1 MSIQYWF
8 FSDIGYTISSVLSKV
23 SISLFLLRVIVHPAQ
38 RGILCVVTGLVV
50 LTGIA
55 FFVIFLSQCSPTSY
69 FWTRMRGSPIPQCAG
84 TRRIIIILYIFT
96 AVSAL
101 FDLTVGLLPIF
112 LVRGLQMNRK
122 TKSAVAT
129 LLGMACV

>member
-1 MSIQYWF
+1 
-8 FSDIGYTISSVLSKV
+8 
-23 SISLFLLRVIVHPAQ
+23 
-38 RGILCVVTGLVV
+38 
-50 LTGIA
+50 
-55 FFVIFLSQCSPTSY
+55 
-69 FWTRMRGSPIPQCAG
+69 MRGSPIPQCAG